1 MRDAAVLAEFY
12 KGERIF
18 RTRHHGGCVAKERP
32 TLRDVGEQFRP
43 IFESRAA
50 DDPGRLSRGCK
61 AFERC
66 DNEVSA
72 HAAGKTM
79 VQTDMRLGCR
89 GSVFITEEIG
99 DQRRVSAAARGRGE
113 SAARSGC
120 DQHCRGPTHLA
131 RVQAGMH
138 RESRRSLVS

>member
-1 MRDAAVLAEFY
+1 MRDAAVLAEFC
-12 KGERIF
+12 KGERVF
-18 RTRHHGGCVAKERP
+18 RARHHGGCVAKRRP
-32 TLRDVGEQFRP
+32 ALRDVGEQVRP

-61 AFERC
+61 AFERR
-66 DNEVSA
+66 DDDARA

-99 DQRRVSAAARGRGE
+99 DQRRVSAAARGRGRARPE
-113 SAARSGC
+113 AAAISTAVAL
-120 DQHCRGPTHLA
+120 PI
-131 RVQAGMH
+131 
-138 RESRRSLVS
+138 